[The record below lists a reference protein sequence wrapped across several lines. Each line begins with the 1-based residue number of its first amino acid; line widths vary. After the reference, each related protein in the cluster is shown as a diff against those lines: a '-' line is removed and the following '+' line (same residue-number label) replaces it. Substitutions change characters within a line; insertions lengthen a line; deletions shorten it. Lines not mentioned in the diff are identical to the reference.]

1 MNVQTIGK
9 SSMNIFFRFTRVE
22 GSRWHLSLS
31 TSLVRGAGTAVLWI
45 ALGGSVAAQEAS
57 SDADA
62 LAKAAQN
69 PLAAMVTL
77 PMQFNFSSGV
87 GAFDRES
94 FNLNIQP
101 VVPITGDKWN
111 LIARTIIPVNSV
123 PQGQTDSTFGI
134 GDTTLQLFFSPAE
147 ASKLTW
153 GIGPVISM
161 PTASNREVLGSGKW
175 GAGPGAVVFYTA
187 GKWTMGGLLSNLWS
201 IGGDSDRSSYNF
213 MTLQYFV
220 NYNMGSGWAVGTAPV
235 ITANWKADSSER
247 WTVPWGLQVS
257 KVTKIAAQ
265 PVNLLL
271 GYYSN
276 SEHPTNGVESQVR
289 FQVNF
294 MFPSGG

>member
-1 MNVQTIGK
+1 MNSTVK
-9 SSMNIFFRFTRVE
+9 FTRVA
-22 GSRWHLSLS
+22 
-31 TSLVRGAGTAVLWI
+31 TIAVLWI
-45 ALGGSVAAQEAS
+45 AFGGSAAAQEAS
-57 SDADA
+57 SDVDA

-87 GAFDRES
+87 GAFDRQA

-101 VVPITGDKWN
+101 VVPITGEKWN

-153 GIGPVISM
+153 GIGPVFSV
-161 PTASNREVLGSGKW
+161 PTASNREILGSGKW
-175 GAGPGAVVFYTA
+175 GAGPGAVVFYTT
-187 GKWTMGGLLSNLWS
+187 GKWTMGGVISNLWS
-201 IGGDSDRSSYNF
+201 VAGDGDRDDHNF
-213 MTLQYFV
+213 MTLQYFL
-220 NYNMGSGWAVGTAPV
+220 NYNIGAGWAVGTAPV
-235 ITANWKADSSER
+235 ISADWKADSDER
-247 WTVPWGLQVS
+247 WTIPWGAQVS
-257 KVTKIAAQ
+257 KVTKIGSQ

-289 FQVNF
+289 LQINF
-294 MFPSGG
+294 LFPTSGS

>member
-1 MNVQTIGK
+1 MNSIVK
-9 SSMNIFFRFTRVE
+9 FTRV
-22 GSRWHLSLS
+22 
-31 TSLVRGAGTAVLWI
+31 AAIAVFWI
-45 ALGGSVAAQEAS
+45 ALGGSVAAQETS

-87 GAFDRES
+87 GAFDRQAL
-94 FNLNIQP
+94 NLNIQP
-101 VVPITGDKWN
+101 VVPITGEKWN

-153 GIGPVISM
+153 GIGPVFSV

-175 GAGPGAVVFYTA
+175 GAGPGAVVFYTT
-187 GKWTMGGLLSNLWS
+187 GKWTMGGVISNLWS
-201 IGGDSDRSSYNF
+201 IAGDGDRDDYNF
-213 MTLQYFV
+213 MTLQYFL
-220 NYNMGSGWAVGTAPV
+220 NYNIGAGWAVGTAPV
-235 ITANWKADSSER
+235 ITADWKADSDER
-247 WTVPWGLQVS
+247 WTIPWGVQVS
-257 KVTKIAAQ
+257 KVAEIGSQ

-289 FQVNF
+289 LQINF
-294 MFPSGG
+294 LFPTSGS